1 VLRDGEL
8 SFPAREWGT
17 PMFNAAISRR
27 TPGKYY
33 MTKVAVGAFLAAPS
47 ILAGSI
53 FLAPTHNV
61 RHLDYKLVDGEA
73 LVIIPVDNPAY
84 ADAAADL
91 YLHAAGFSV
100 SPDYANV
107 ATLNM
112 PEVVSGGTLNDAVN
126 QGVNQL
132 VSTIEQDYQNGVMAD
147 GPLYVFGYSQ
157 SSVVAGMAEQQLYA
171 DHIPSDDLHFVL
183 VGDSASA
190 EGGFLNTFIDEFP
203 TSWQP
208 YIVDLYKD
216 FGADEVLGQVTPTG
230 LYATDVYSLSGDGW
244 TNYDYGLNDAGL
256 FTDHLEYLG
265 LTSQEIASAGAPV
278 LDGVGPL
285 ATEYFTIQDSMVNSL
300 EALWTQ
306 LQIADSVLF

>member
-1 VLRDGEL
+1 M
-8 SFPAREWGT
+8 SK
-17 PMFNAAISRR
+17 I
-27 TPGKYY
+27 
-33 MTKVAVGAFLAAPS
+33 AVSAFIAAPS
-47 ILAGSI
+47 ILAGSL
-53 FLAPTHNV
+53 FLTPTHNV
-61 RHLDYKLVDGEA
+61 RHLDYRLVDEA

-91 YLHAAGFSV
+91 YLHSAGFEV

-112 PEVVSGGTLNDAVN
+112 PEVIAGGTLNDAVN

-132 VSTIEQDYQNGVMAD
+132 VSSIETEYDGGDGDISAAD
-147 GPLYVFGYSQ
+147 PLYVFGYSQ

-171 DHIPSDDLHFVL
+171 DNIPQQDLHFVL

-190 EGGFLNTFIDEFP
+190 EGGFLNTFLDEFP
-203 TSWQP
+203 ASWQQS
-208 YIVDLYKD
+208 IVDLFKA

-244 TNYDYGLNDAGL
+244 SIYDNGLNDAGL
-256 FTDHLEYLG
+256 FSDHLEYLG
-265 LTSQEIASAGAPV
+265 LASQEIASAGAPIV
-278 LDGVGPL
+278 DGTGEF
-285 ATEYFTIQDSMVNSL
+285 ATNYFTIQDSMVNSL
-300 EALWTQ
+300 EALLTQ